1 MKPWFL
7 QDAEIIQF
15 PKRKA
20 DVVTLPNVNSYPD
33 FITGVRDLQAK
44 LKDKTIST
52 DSYNKLYTDL
62 ITRFRTKKEQAETP
76 WFMMEDPAR
85 LQDIAKQI
93 SSLPDNVESRLL
105 DKIQRAIE
113 LARQPEGERD
123 EYKSV
128 STPLKNIEDADM
140 RVYYR
145 EVAKKMLGNNLTGK
159 EISQIINDINND
171 KIVNLGQLTAV
182 SSDLSKIL
190 KYYGSSKQITFFYK
204 DMLSYQPAQGIG
216 PGEILLATMSK
227 SLTKKGKG
235 DLTLADGSQIEVKG
249 GRFEGRFRDRETNP
263 TAEYPGLVQAF
274 LNKYP
279 TKNKSGMA
287 YGELIGVYNQTQN
300 KNEFVK
306 DFTKIINSLFPN
318 NEYTKKIVD
327 AVKKGDVPLAVRN
340 HGIANL
346 KQYFDIKQ
354 GKLGVLFI
362 NAATEPATTSYVN
375 GFDDIVSGVKSG
387 SLNLNVRTAYVISP
401 KGEQYPKIGITTNL
415 EK

>member
-44 LKDKTIST
+44 LRDKTIST

-62 ITRFRTKKEQAETP
+62 INRFRTKKEQAETP

-159 EISQIINDINND
+159 EISQIINDINNC
-171 KIVNLGQLTAV
+171 
-182 SSDLSKIL
+182 
-190 KYYGSSKQITFFYK
+190 
-204 DMLSYQPAQGIG
+204 
-216 PGEILLATMSK
+216 
-227 SLTKKGKG
+227 
-235 DLTLADGSQIEVKG
+235 IE
-249 GRFEGRFRDRETNP
+249 
-263 TAEYPGLVQAF
+263 
-274 LNKYP
+274 
-279 TKNKSGMA
+279 
-287 YGELIGVYNQTQN
+287 
-300 KNEFVK
+300 
-306 DFTKIINSLFPN
+306 
-318 NEYTKKIVD
+318 
-327 AVKKGDVPLAVRN
+327 
-340 HGIANL
+340 
-346 KQYFDIKQ
+346 
-354 GKLGVLFI
+354 
-362 NAATEPATTSYVN
+362 
-375 GFDDIVSGVKSG
+375 
-387 SLNLNVRTAYVISP
+387 
-401 KGEQYPKIGITTNL
+401 
-415 EK
+415 